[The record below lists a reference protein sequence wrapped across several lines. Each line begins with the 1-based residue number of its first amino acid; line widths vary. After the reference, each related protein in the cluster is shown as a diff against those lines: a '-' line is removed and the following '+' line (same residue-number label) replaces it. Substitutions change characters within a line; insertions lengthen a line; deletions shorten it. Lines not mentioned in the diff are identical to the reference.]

1 MTPSAFD
8 PAFEDLPSVLPV
20 FPLTGA
26 LLLPGGR
33 LPLNIFEPRYLAMTR
48 DGLAGDRLIGMVQPR
63 DGMVQPRDDGRE
75 QGSAELYGTGCAGR
89 IVSFSETGDGR
100 YLITLAGLIRFG
112 IVRELALQNG
122 YRRVV
127 PDFGAYR
134 GDFGNDGGQIDR
146 SRLLDALKAYFTAA
160 SLDGDWETIEAAQDQ
175 QLVTSLAMTCPFAA
189 SEKQA
194 LLEAKSLAERSETM
208 TAILELAALE
218 PDPERAPAR
227 H

>member
-1 MTPSAFD
+1 
-8 PAFEDLPSVLPV
+8 
-20 FPLTGA
+20 

-48 DGLAGDRLIGMVQPR
+48 DGLASDRLIGMVQPR
-63 DGMVQPRDDGRE
+63 DDGADDGVRE
-75 QGSAELYGTGCAGR
+75 PGGAELYHTGCAGR
-89 IVSFSETGDGR
+89 IVSFSETDDGR

-112 IVRELALQNG
+112 IARELALHHG
-122 YRRVV
+122 YRRVA

-134 GDFGNDGGQIDR
+134 GDLGDDRGQIDR
-146 SRLLDALKAYFTAA
+146 SRLLGALKAYFTT
-160 SLDGDWETIEAAQDQ
+160 SNLDGDWATIEAAQDQ
-175 QLVTSLAMTCPFAA
+175 QLVTSLAMSCPFAA

-194 LLEAKSLAERSETM
+194 LLEAKSLVERAETM

-218 PDPERAPAR
+218 PDPERAAAR

>member
-1 MTPSAFD
+1 MTPSGFD

-20 FPLTGA
+20 FPLPGA

-48 DGLAGDRLIGMVQPR
+48 DSLAGDRLIGMVQPR
-63 DGMVQPRDDGRE
+63 DDGGRE
-75 QGSAELYGTGCAGR
+75 PGSAALYHTGCAGR
-89 IVSFSETGDGR
+89 IVSFSETDDGR

-112 IVRELALQNG
+112 IDRELTLHKG
-122 YRRVV
+122 YRRVA
-127 PDFGAYR
+127 PEFAAYR
-134 GDFGNDGGQIDR
+134 GDLGDDGGQIDR
-146 SRLLDALKAYFTAA
+146 ARLLDALRAYFTAS
-160 SLDGDWETIEAAQDQ
+160 SLNGDWDTIEAARDE
-175 QLVTSLAMTCPFAA
+175 QLVTSLAMACPFAA

-194 LLEAKSLAERSETM
+194 LLEAKSLAERAETM

-218 PDPERAPAR
+218 PDPERSAAR

>member
-1 MTPSAFD
+1 MTPTAFD
-8 PAFEDLPSVLPV
+8 PAYEDLPSVLPV

-63 DGMVQPRDDGRE
+63 DDGVGE
-75 QGSAELYGTGCAGR
+75 PGGAALYHTGCAGR
-89 IVSFSETGDGR
+89 IVSFSETDDGR

-112 IVRELALQNG
+112 IARELALHNG
-122 YRRVV
+122 YRRVA
-127 PDFGAYR
+127 PEFAAYR
-134 GDFGNDGGQIDR
+134 GDLGDDGGQIDR
-146 SRLLDALKAYFTAA
+146 TRLLDALRAYFTAS
-160 SLDGDWETIEAAQDQ
+160 SLNGDWDSIEAARDD
-175 QLVTSLAMTCPFAA
+175 QLVTSLAMACPFAA

-194 LLEAKSLAERSETM
+194 LLEAKSLAERAETM

-218 PDPERAPAR
+218 PDPERAAAR

>member
-33 LPLNIFEPRYLAMTR
+33 LPLNIFEPRYLAMIR

-63 DGMVQPRDDGRE
+63 DGMVRSHEDRRE
-75 QGSAELYGTGCAGR
+75 PGSAALYHTGCAGR
-89 IVSFSETGDGR
+89 IVSFSETDDGR
-100 YLITLAGLIRFG
+100 YLITLAGLIRFAM
-112 IVRELALQNG
+112 VRELALHNG

-134 GDFGNDGGQIDR
+134 GDLGDDRGQIDR
-146 SRLLDALKAYFTAA
+146 ARLLDALKAYFTAS
-160 SLDGDWETIEAAQDQ
+160 SLDGDWDTIEAAQDE
-175 QLVTSLAMTCPFAA
+175 QLVTSLAMACPFAA

-194 LLEAKSLAERSETM
+194 LLEAKDLAERAETM

-218 PDPERAPAR
+218 SDPERAAAR